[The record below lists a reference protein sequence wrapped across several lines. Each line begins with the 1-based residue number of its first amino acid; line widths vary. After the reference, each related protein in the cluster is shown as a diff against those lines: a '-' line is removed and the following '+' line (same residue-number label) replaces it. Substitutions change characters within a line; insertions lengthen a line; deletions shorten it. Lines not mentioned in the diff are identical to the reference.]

1 MRRETGDNAIIP
13 PPGSQGKA
21 AMASTH
27 TTTAAQVWVS
37 DIRLVGTSGPI
48 RATATVHYGPPLA
61 ATTIHGVKVFDSAR
75 GITIGGPQQQ
85 FTHDGKTRYTSI
97 VSWDQPLHTAITEAV
112 TRAYHQATGAIPADL
127 FAEVGL

>member
-1 MRRETGDNAIIP
+1 M
-13 PPGSQGKA
+13 
-21 AMASTH
+21 STSVVP
-27 TTTAAQVWVS
+27 QVSVS
-37 DIRLVGTSGPI
+37 EIRLLPSSSPI
-48 RATATVHYGPPLA
+48 RATATVRYGPPLA

-97 VSWDQPLHTAITEAV
+97 VTWDQPLHTAITEAV